1 MKLMNSKLSFF
12 LSNPSSCEMAE
23 LRSKETPLSH
33 HTHRPLPLPSLSP
46 VSLRGL
52 HHGGRGGQDQGCFS
66 WCSRSLLR
74 GVLFRQTHE
83 PSRQPF
89 EGLAREGVVWDVGIP
104 SPRAQTDVSLSC
116 GPYPIRV
123 SCVWRGFTA
132 DRLELSSDVTERTWM
147 DDPLI
152 PHLFFVYGV

>member
-1 MKLMNSKLSFF
+1 M
-12 LSNPSSCEMAE
+12 
-23 LRSKETPLSH
+23 
-33 HTHRPLPLPSLSP
+33 
-46 VSLRGL
+46 
-52 HHGGRGGQDQGCFS
+52 GGEGIKTKVCFS

-104 SPRAQTDVSLSC
+104 SPHAQTDVSLSC
-116 GPYPIRV
+116 DPYPIRI

-132 DRLELSSDVTERTWM
+132 DRLELSSDVLERTWM
-147 DDPLI
+147 DDPL
-152 PHLFFVYGV
+152 LSQDFLCVSVCLEG